1 MVGNS
6 LRDLD
11 ILGLSLCLEGRVPCV
26 AVQTYICSPTQRGV
40 ESKRSL
46 LRQVPRVPGSH
57 SACGEGSALGS

>member
-11 ILGLSLCLEGRVPCV
+11 ILGLSLCLEGTVLCV

-40 ESKRSL
+40 RKQTVIVET
-46 LRQVPRVPGSH
+46 GS
-57 SACGEGSALGS
+57 

>member
-26 AVQTYICSPTQRGV
+26 AVQTYICSPTQRG
-40 ESKRSL
+40 EKANG
-46 LRQVPRVPGSH
+46 Q
-57 SACGEGSALGS
+57 C